1 MSGVPSIPGR
11 GPERG
16 KDMRDPRRR
25 KWWVVA
31 VACLLLVAVACGG
44 GEESPEQPS
53 GNGNGGGD
61 QPQFEAGTTMAKLQD
76 EGKVVIGVK
85 FDVPPFGFQNP
96 ETGEVEGF
104 DVDLGKII
112 ASELGVEAEF
122 EEAISDNRIPFL
134 QDGTVD
140 LILSTMTITTDR
152 DTEIDYSRPYFI
164 AHGRILAPKG
174 SDIQGIADLNG
185 KRVCTALGSTYE
197 ATIKEQAPD
206 ADLELVDSY
215 SECTELLQNE
225 SIDAI
230 STDDVILTGM
240 IIQDKSLELVG
251 DQLTVEPYGVGIADG
266 DKELKGFVD
275 GVIDKFLRDGEFDR
289 LYQKWVGQYT
299 GEPADDPAKMTL
311 QDALKLFPCD
321 ETC

>member
-1 MSGVPSIPGR
+1 
-11 GPERG
+11 
-16 KDMRDPRRR
+16 MRDPRGR
-25 KWWVVA
+25 KWWGVA
-31 VACLLLVAVACGG
+31 VACLLLVTVACGG
-44 GEESPEQPS
+44 EEESPEPQS

-85 FDVPPFGFQNP
+85 YDVPPFGFQNP

-134 QDGTVD
+134 KDGTVD

-174 SDIQGIADLNG
+174 SDIKGIDDLNG

-197 ATIKEQAPD
+197 STIKEQAPD

-251 DQLTVEPYGVGIADG
+251 DQLTVEPYGVGIAQG
-266 DKELKGFVD
+266 DKELKAFVD
-275 GVIDKFLRDGEFDR
+275 GVVDEFLQGGEFDR
-289 LYQKWVGQYT
+289 LYEKWVGQYT

>member
-1 MSGVPSIPGR
+1 M
-11 GPERG
+11 
-16 KDMRDPRRR
+16 
-25 KWWVVA
+25 VA

-44 GEESPEQPS
+44 GEEPSEQPS
-53 GNGNGGGD
+53 GNGNGGGN

-85 FDVPPFGFQNP
+85 YDVPPFGFQNP
-96 ETGEVEGF
+96 ESGEVEGF

-134 QDGTVD
+134 EDGTVD

-174 SDIQGIADLNG
+174 SDIKGIDDLNG

-197 ATIKEQAPD
+197 STIKEQAPD

-251 DQLTVEPYGVGIADG
+251 DQLTVEPYGVGIAQG
-266 DKELKGFVD
+266 DKELKAFVD
-275 GVIDKFLRDGEFDR
+275 GVVNEFLARAGVRQALREMGGPVHRRARRRSGKDDSERGPEAIPLRRDLLR
-289 LYQKWVGQYT
+289 VA
-299 GEPADDPAKMTL
+299 EP
-311 QDALKLFPCD
+311 
-321 ETC
+321 